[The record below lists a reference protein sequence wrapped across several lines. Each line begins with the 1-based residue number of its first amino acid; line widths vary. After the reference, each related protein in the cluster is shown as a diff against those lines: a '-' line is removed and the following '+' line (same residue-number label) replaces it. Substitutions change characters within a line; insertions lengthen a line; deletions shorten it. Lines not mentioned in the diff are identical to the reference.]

1 MITQL
6 IAMFGTAWS
15 FLRRHRWKSII
26 SLVGFMAVGGIAYA
40 ALSPTK
46 PEYITEI
53 SQRGNLVQTVEAVGT
68 VISDRDLELQFR
80 SSGIIAQVLVKEGD
94 SVKAGQRLASTRSG
108 DLSASVAAAAARVKE
123 AEASLRAM
131 KEGTRPEEIAVAEAQ
146 LLNKKSSL
154 DTARTSLRTAE
165 ENMKAAQTKLDALLQ
180 EADTNLSGQIREA
193 AIVIQK
199 NITTAKQSL
208 YAIDD
213 VFKLNS
219 DVLSFVNTTRLSS
232 YNKMK
237 SGQSSAVSSIDEI
250 INSPTTNNY
259 FDTQKL
265 IEKTKSTIQM
275 AADVLNGAYDLILSI
290 PNNISETTYISSEDI
305 EILRSR
311 FAAEVKNVQNAL
323 ETVDNWTSSFRDAS
337 ATYDSRIATEQSAL
351 TNAKGSRDRAEADIK
366 NYETSIQID
375 EAQLALKRAGNRQA
389 DIDAADARLRAARAE
404 VSRASAAIADTVIN
418 APTNGKITKVNIKV
432 GEIAPIGPAITMLGE
447 SPYRIEIFVSEI
459 DIPKIQRDH
468 LGTVELDAF
477 PDVHYK
483 LRVSEIDEAQTL
495 VDGVAKY
502 RVKLDYVH
510 PHDEFKLGMTGD
522 VRIITGER
530 SDVVFIPSR
539 AVLEDGERKYV
550 RILEGEILVEKDVE
564 IGMEGEGGEIEIT
577 KGLEAN
583 ENVIILAK

>member
-1 MITQL
+1 MMTYL
-6 IAMFGTAWS
+6 IAIFGSIWGFVRA
-15 FLRRHRWKSII
+15 HRWKTIFSMVAVVSI
-26 SLVGFMAVGGIAYA
+26 GGISYA
-40 ALSPTK
+40 VLTPEK
-46 PEYITEI
+46 PEYITEV
-53 SQRGNLVQTVEAVGT
+53 SQRGNIVQTVEAVGT

-94 SVKAGQRLASTRSG
+94 VVKAGQRLASTRSA
-108 DLSASVAAAAARVKE
+108 DLSASIAAAAARVKE

-146 LLNKKSSL
+146 LLNKKTSL
-154 DTARTSLRTAE
+154 DIAKTSLRTAE
-165 ENMKAAQTKLDALLQ
+165 ENMKAAETKLETLLL
-180 EADTNLSGQIREA
+180 EADTSLSGQIREA
-193 AIVIQK
+193 SIVIQK
-199 NITTAKQSL
+199 NLTTAKQAL

-237 SGQSSAVSSIDEI
+237 LGLSSAVSLIDEVN
-250 INSPTTNNY
+250 NSPTTNNY
-259 FDTQKL
+259 SDTQKL
-265 IEKTKSTIQM
+265 IEKTKSAIQI
-275 AADVLNGAYDLILSI
+275 AVDVLNDAYDLILSI

-305 EILRSR
+305 ETLRSR
-311 FAAEVKNVQNAL
+311 FATEVKNVQNAL

-337 ATYDSRIATEQSAL
+337 ATYDSRIASEQSAL
-351 TNAKGSRDRAEADIK
+351 TSAKGTKDKAEADIK

-375 EAQLALKRAGNRQA
+375 EAQLALKRAGNRQS
-389 DIDAADARLRAARAE
+389 DIDAAAARLRAAQAE
-404 VSRASAAIADTVIN
+404 VARASAAIADTVIN
-418 APTNGKITKVNIKV
+418 APSNGKITKVHIKP
-432 GEIAPIGPAITMLGE
+432 GEIAPVGPAITMLGE

-459 DIPKIQRDH
+459 DIPKVQRDQ

-522 VRIITGER
+522 VRIVTGER
-530 SDVVFIPSR
+530 SDIVYIPSR
-539 AVLEDGERKYV
+539 AVLEDDQRRYV
-550 RILEGEILVEKDVE
+550 RVLEGEVMVEKDVE
-564 IGMEGEGGEIEIT
+564 VGMEGEGGDIEIT
-577 KGLEAN
+577 KGIEAN
-583 ENVIILAK
+583 ENIVILVK